1 MTEAERALAERIE
14 ADHLRGLWIVWHDY
28 AARANGRW
36 FPGDAIPGALTSGAL
51 FCHANLNFTTDDQQ
65 VAHPHFGADAGDF
78 VAVADPETY
87 APIPY
92 HPGVGR
98 VLSHLRTEAGAP
110 WEGCPRTRLRDMLA
124 ALAQRG
130 LAARAAFE
138 PEFTLFRKG
147 DDGDYTPADAFT
159 MYSVARMEAEHDL
172 LDEIETTLAAQGVR
186 VVGIGAEY
194 GAGQLEINLHHEHPV
209 KAADDLLT
217 FRETVKALARRRG
230 LIASFMPKPYAHLAG
245 NGVHVHLSLWD
256 REGSSEFGVRS
267 SPKEDTNHSEPRTPN
282 SEPRTPN
289 PEPPRDRSAGDG
301 PLGLS
306 AEMAHFIAGVL
317 AHAPALCGVSAPTV
331 NSYKRLLPGSW
342 APAHIGYSAGN
353 RAALVRVPGASRPR
367 MEFRAGDHTAHP
379 HLALVALIAAGIDGL
394 DRQLDPGPPATGDLG
409 HLPDDVLARQGVRLL
424 PRTAHE
430 ALDAIEADPVVM
442 AALGPVCGPELLRIR
457 REELARYD
465 RHVSDWERA
474 VYLERV

>member
-1 MTEAERALAERIE
+1 MQEIER
-14 ADHLRGLWIVWHDY
+14 DNLRGLWIVWHDY

-36 FPGDAIPGALTSGAL
+36 FPGASIPGALADGAL
-51 FCHANLNFTTDDQQ
+51 FCHANLNFTVDDRQ
-65 VAHPHFGADAGDF
+65 VAHPRFSADAGDF
-78 VAVADPETY
+78 VAMPDPETY
-87 APIPY
+87 ASLPY

-98 VLSHLRTEAGAP
+98 VLSWLRMEEGAP
-110 WEGCPRTRLRDMLA
+110 WEGCPRTRLAGMVD
-124 ALAQRG
+124 ALAGRG

-138 PEFTLFRKG
+138 PEFTLFRKTDG
-147 DDGDYTPADAFT
+147 GDYTPADAFT
-159 MYSVARMEAEHDL
+159 MYSVARMEADHDL
-172 LDEIETTLAAQGVR
+172 LNEIETTLTAQGVR
-186 VVGIGAEY
+186 VVGMGAEY
-194 GAGQLEINLHHEHPV
+194 GAGQLEINLHHERPV

-230 LIASFMPKPYAHLAG
+230 IVASFMPKPFEHLAG

-256 REGSSEFGVRS
+256 VAGTTSRSE
-267 SPKEDTNHSEPRTPN
+267 
-282 SEPRTPN
+282 
-289 PEPPRDRSAGDG
+289 GDG

-306 AEMAHFIAGVL
+306 AAMAHFIAGVL

-331 NSYKRLLPGSW
+331 NSYKRLQPGSW
-342 APAHIGYSAGN
+342 APAHIGYAAGN
-353 RAALVRVPGASRPR
+353 RAALVRVPGRSRPR

-379 HLALVALIAAGIDGL
+379 HLALAALIAAGLDGID
-394 DRQLDPGPPATGDLG
+394 RHLDPGAPAMGDLG
-409 HLPDDVLARQGVRLL
+409 HLPDDALAVQGVRLL

-465 RHVSDWERA
+465 CHVSDWERG
-474 VYLERV
+474 VYLERT

>member
-1 MTEAERALAERIE
+1 MTEAERALAERVE

-36 FPGDAIPGALTSGAL
+36 FPGASIPGALANGAL

-65 VAHPHFGADAGDF
+65 VPHPHFGADAGDF
-78 VAVADPETY
+78 VAVPDPETY
-87 APIPY
+87 APLPY
-92 HPGVGR
+92 HPGIGR
-98 VLSHLRTEAGAP
+98 VLSNLRTEAGGP
-110 WEGCPRTRLRDMLA
+110 WEGCPRTRLRDMLDT
-124 ALAQRG
+124 LAQRG

-138 PEFTLFRKG
+138 PEFTLFRTG
-147 DDGDYTPADAFT
+147 DDGVYTPADAFT

-194 GAGQLEINLHHEHPV
+194 GAGQLEVNLHHEHPV

-230 LIASFMPKPYAHLAG
+230 LIASFMPKPYEHLAG

-256 REGSSEFGVRS
+256 REESSEFGVRS
-267 SPKEDTNHSEPRTPN
+267 SQNRETDHSEHRTPN
-282 SEPRTPN
+282 SEPPQ
-289 PEPPRDRSAGDG
+289 DRSAGDG

-379 HLALVALIAAGIDGL
+379 HLALAALIAAGIDGL
-394 DRQLDPGPPATGDLG
+394 DRRLDPGPPASGDLG
-409 HLPDDVLARQGVRLL
+409 HLPDDALAAQGVRLL

-430 ALDAIEADPVVM
+430 ALDAIAADSVVM

-465 RHVSDWERA
+465 QHVSDWERA

>member
-1 MTEAERALAERIE
+1 MAEGNGIE
-14 ADHLRGLWIVWHDY
+14 TDHLRGLWIVWHDY

-36 FPGDAIPGALTSGAL
+36 FPGSTIPNALANGTL
-51 FCHANLNFTTDDQQ
+51 FCHANLNFTIDDQQ
-65 VAHPHFGADAGDF
+65 VPHPHFGADAGDF
-78 VAVADPETY
+78 VAMPDLETY
-87 APIPY
+87 APLPY
-92 HPGVGR
+92 HPGIGR
-98 VLSHLRTEAGAP
+98 VLCDLRTEAGEP
-110 WEGCPRTRLRDMLA
+110 WVGCPRTRLRDMLDE
-124 ALAQRG
+124 LAQHD
-130 LAARAAFE
+130 LSARAAFE
-138 PEFTLFRKG
+138 PEFTLFHKT
-147 DDGDYTPADAFT
+147 DDGYAPADADT

-172 LDEIETTLAAQGVR
+172 LDEIETTLAAQGIR
-186 VVGIGAEY
+186 VVGMGAEY
-194 GAGQLEINLHHEHPV
+194 GAGQLEINLHHEAPV

-230 LIASFMPKPYAHLAG
+230 LVASFMPKPYDHLAG

-256 REGSSEFGVRS
+256 REMGSGNDNTDR
-267 SPKEDTNHSEPRTPN
+267 EPRTEN
-282 SEPRTPN
+282 RELSH
-289 PEPPRDRSAGDG
+289 DRSAGDG

-306 AEMAHFIAGVL
+306 TEMAQFIAGVL
-317 AHAPALCGVSAPTV
+317 AHAPALCGVFAPTV

-379 HLALVALIAAGIDGL
+379 HLALAALIAAGIDGL
-394 DRQLDPGPPATGDLG
+394 DRRLDPGPPATGDLG
-409 HLPDDVLARQGVRLL
+409 HMPDDALAGQGVRLL

-430 ALDAIEADPVVM
+430 ALDALERDPVVM
-442 AALGPVCGPELLRIR
+442 AALGPICGPELLRIR

-474 VYLERV
+474 VYLERA

>member
-1 MTEAERALAERIE
+1 MTEATGIGTDR
-14 ADHLRGLWIVWHDY
+14 LRGLWIVWHDY

-36 FPGDAIPGALTSGAL
+36 FPGASIPDALASGTL
-51 FCHANLNFTTDDQQ
+51 FCHANLNFTIDDWQ
-65 VAHPHFGADAGDF
+65 VPHPHFGADAGDF
-78 VAVADPETY
+78 LAMPDVATY
-87 APIPY
+87 APLPY

-98 VLSHLRTEAGAP
+98 VLANLRTEAGEP
-110 WEGCPRTRLRDMLA
+110 WPGCPRTRLRDMLSK
-124 ALAQRG
+124 LAQRG
-130 LAARAAFE
+130 LSARAAFE
-138 PEFTLFRKG
+138 PEFTLFQKTDRG
-147 DDGDYTPADAFT
+147 YAPADAFT

-172 LDEIETTLAAQGVR
+172 LDEIERTLAAQGIR
-186 VVGIGAEY
+186 VVGMGAEY
-194 GAGQLEINLHHEHPV
+194 GAGQLEINLHHEAPV

-230 LIASFMPKPYAHLAG
+230 LLASFMPKPYEHLAG

-256 REGSSEFGVRS
+256 TTGN
-267 SPKEDTNHSEPRTPN
+267 EDL
-282 SEPRTPN
+282 
-289 PEPPRDRSAGDG
+289 SAGDG

-306 AEMAHFIAGVL
+306 AEMARFIAGVL
-317 AHAPALCGVSAPTV
+317 AHAPALCGVFAPTV

-342 APAHIGYSAGN
+342 APAHTGYAAGN

-379 HLALVALIAAGIDGL
+379 HLALAALIAAGMDGL
-394 DRQLDPGPPATGDLG
+394 DRRLDPGPPATGDLG
-409 HLPDDVLARQGVRLL
+409 HLPDEALAGQGVRLL

-430 ALDAIEADPVVM
+430 ALDALEADPVVM
-442 AALGPVCGPELLRIR
+442 AALGPICGPELLRIR

>member
-36 FPGDAIPGALTSGAL
+36 FPGASIPGALANGTL
-51 FCHANLNFTTDDQQ
+51 FCHANLNFTTTTSKSP
-65 VAHPHFGADAGDF
+65 HPHFGADAGDF
-78 VAVADPETY
+78 VAMPDPETY
-87 APIPY
+87 APLPY
-92 HPGVGR
+92 HPGIGR
-98 VLSHLRTEAGAP
+98 VLSNLRTEAGEP
-110 WEGCPRTRLRDMLA
+110 WEGCPRTRLRDMLD

-159 MYSVARMEAEHDL
+159 MYSVDRMEAEHDL
-172 LDEIETTLAAQGVR
+172 LDEIETTLAAQGIR

-230 LIASFMPKPYAHLAG
+230 LIASFMPKPYEHLAG

-256 REGSSEFGVRS
+256 RGRSGSSS
-267 SPKEDTNHSEPRTPN
+267 SSSGDETSNSNPN
-282 SEPRTPN
+282 LKTARGRRPARPLG
-289 PEPPRDRSAGDG
+289 GDG
-301 PLGLS
+301 AL
-306 AEMAHFIAGVL
+306 HRGVL

-379 HLALVALIAAGIDGL
+379 HLALAALIAAGIDGL

-409 HLPDDVLARQGVRLL
+409 HLPDDALARAGRPPPPPHRARGARRHRGGPGRDGRPRPGLRPRTAPHPPRGTRPLRPARLRLGARRL
-424 PRTAHE
+424 PRTG
-430 ALDAIEADPVVM
+430 LTD
-442 AALGPVCGPELLRIR
+442 
-457 REELARYD
+457 
-465 RHVSDWERA
+465 
-474 VYLERV
+474 

>member
-1 MTEAERALAERIE
+1 MTDAQRAFEKRVG
-14 ADHLRGLWIVWHDY
+14 ADNLRGLWIVWHDY

-36 FPGDAIPGALTSGAL
+36 LPGAGIPDALANGTL
-51 FCHANLNFTTDDQQ
+51 FCHANLDFTTDDQQ
-65 VAHPHFGADAGDF
+65 VARPRFGADAGDF
-78 VAVADPETY
+78 VALPDPETY
-87 APIPY
+87 APLPY
-92 HPGVGR
+92 HPGIGR
-98 VLSHLRTEAGAP
+98 VLSDLRTEAGEP
-110 WEGCPRTRLRDMLA
+110 WEGCPRTRLRDMLD
-124 ALAQRG
+124 ALAQRD
-130 LAARAAFE
+130 LSARAAFE
-138 PEFTLFRKG
+138 PEFTLLRKA
-147 DDGDYTPADAFT
+147 DDGNYAPADAFT

-172 LDEIETTLAAQGVR
+172 LDEIETTLAAQNVR
-186 VVGIGAEY
+186 VVGMGAEY

-230 LIASFMPKPYAHLAG
+230 LIASFMPKPYEHLAG
-245 NGVHVHLSLWD
+245 NGVHVHLSLWGVD
-256 REGSSEFGVRS
+256 GS
-267 SPKEDTNHSEPRTPN
+267 K
-282 SEPRTPN
+282 
-289 PEPPRDRSAGDG
+289 DRSAGDG

-306 AEMAHFIAGVL
+306 AEMARFIAGVL
-317 AHAPALCGVSAPTV
+317 AHAPALCGVFAPTV

-367 MEFRAGDHTAHP
+367 LEFRAGDHTAHP
-379 HLALVALIAAGIDGL
+379 HLALAALIAAGMDGL
-394 DRQLDPGPPATGDLG
+394 DRRLDPGPPATGDLG
-409 HLPDDVLARQGVRLL
+409 HLSANDLAAQGVRLL

-430 ALDAIEADPVVM
+430 ALDAIEADPIVM

>member
-1 MTEAERALAERIE
+1 MTGVERALAERIE
-14 ADHLRGLWIVWHDY
+14 ADHLRGLWVVWHDY

-36 FPGDAIPGALTSGAL
+36 FPGAAIPGALATGTL

-65 VAHPHFGADAGDF
+65 VAHPRFSADAGDF
-78 VAVADPETY
+78 VAMPDAETY
-87 APIPY
+87 APLPY
-92 HPGVGR
+92 HPGIGR
-98 VLSHLRTEAGAP
+98 VLSDLRTEAGEP
-110 WEGCPRTRLRDMLA
+110 WAGCPRTRLRDMLD

-147 DDGDYTPADAFT
+147 EDGDYAPADSFT
-159 MYSVARMEAEHDL
+159 MYSIARIEAEHDL
-172 LDEIETTLAAQGVR
+172 LDEIERTLVAQGVR

-194 GAGQLEINLHHEHPV
+194 GAGQLEINLHHEHPI

-230 LIASFMPKPYAHLAG
+230 LIAAFMPKPYEHLAG

-256 REGSSEFGVRS
+256 TDGQE
-267 SPKEDTNHSEPRTPN
+267 
-282 SEPRTPN
+282 
-289 PEPPRDRSAGDG
+289 DRSGGDG

-379 HLALVALIAAGIDGL
+379 HLALAALIAAGIDGL
-394 DRQLDPGPPATGDLG
+394 DRRLDPGPPASGDLG
-409 HLPDDVLARQGVRLL
+409 HLPDDALARQGVRLL

-430 ALDAIEADPVVM
+430 ALDAIETDPVVM
-442 AALGPVCGPELLRIR
+442 AALGPVCGPEMLRIR

-465 RHVSDWERA
+465 QHVSDWERA

>member
-1 MTEAERALAERIE
+1 VTEAQPTLSERVE
-14 ADHLRGLWIVWHDY
+14 ADNLRGLWIVWHDY

-36 FPGDAIPGALTSGAL
+36 FPGASIPDALSGGTL
-51 FCHANLNFTTDDQQ
+51 FCHANLNFTIDDWQ
-65 VAHPHFGADAGDF
+65 VPHPRFGADAGDF
-78 VAVADPETY
+78 VAMPDPETY
-87 APIPY
+87 TLLPY
-92 HPGVGR
+92 HPGIGR
-98 VLSHLRTEAGAP
+98 VLSYLRTEAGEP

-124 ALAQRG
+124 TLARRG
-130 LAARAAFE
+130 LSARAAFE
-138 PEFTLFRKG
+138 PEFSLFHKRE
-147 DDGDYTPADAFT
+147 DGGYTPADAFT
-159 MYSVARMEAEHDL
+159 MYSVERMEVEHDL
-172 LDEIETTLAAQGVR
+172 LDEIETMLAAQGIR
-186 VVGIGAEY
+186 VVGMGAEY
-194 GAGQLEINLHHEHPV
+194 GAGQLEINLHHERPI

-230 LIASFMPKPYAHLAG
+230 LIASFMPKPYDHLAG

-256 REGSSEFGVRS
+256 KEGSE
-267 SPKEDTNHSEPRTPN
+267 
-282 SEPRTPN
+282 
-289 PEPPRDRSAGDG
+289 DRSAGDE

-306 AEMAHFIAGVL
+306 VEMTRFIAGVL
-317 AHAPALCGVSAPTV
+317 AHAPALCGVFAPTA

-379 HLALVALIAAGIDGL
+379 HLALTALIAAGVDGL

-409 HLPDDVLARQGVRLL
+409 HLPDDALARQGVRLL

-430 ALDAIEADPVVM
+430 ALDAIEADSVVM
-442 AALGPVCGPELLRIR
+442 AALGPVCGPELLRVR

-465 RHVSDWERA
+465 RHVSDWERT
-474 VYLERV
+474 VYLERT

>member
-1 MTEAERALAERIE
+1 MIEAQRALAERIE
-14 ADHLRGLWIVWHDY
+14 HDGLRGLWIVWHDY

-36 FPGDAIPGALTSGAL
+36 FPGASIPGALANGTL
-51 FCHANLNFTTDDQQ
+51 FCHANLNFTIDDWQ
-65 VAHPHFGADAGDF
+65 VPHPRFGADTGDF
-78 VAVADPETY
+78 VAIPDPETY
-87 APIPY
+87 APLPY
-92 HPGVGR
+92 HPGIGR
-98 VLSHLRTEAGAP
+98 VVSYLRTEAGEP
-110 WEGCPRTRLRDMLA
+110 WEGCPRTRLRDMLDV
-124 ALAQRG
+124 LAQRG
-130 LAARAAFE
+130 FSARAAFE
-138 PEFTLFRKG
+138 PEFTLFRKTAG
-147 DDGDYTPADAFT
+147 GYEPVDAFT
-159 MYSVARMEAEHDL
+159 MYSVDRMEAEHDL
-172 LDEIETTLAAQGVR
+172 LDEIETNLTRQGIR
-186 VVGIGAEY
+186 VVGMGGEY

-230 LIASFMPKPYAHLAG
+230 LIASFMPKPYEHSAG

-256 REGSSEFGVRS
+256 REGGEDRS
-267 SPKEDTNHSEPRTPN
+267 S
-282 SEPRTPN
+282 
-289 PEPPRDRSAGDG
+289 GDG

-306 AEMAHFIAGVL
+306 AEMAHFIAGVI

-353 RAALVRVPGASRPR
+353 RAALIRVPGASRPR

-379 HLALVALIAAGIDGL
+379 HLALAALIAAGIDGL
-394 DRQLDPGPPATGDLG
+394 DRTLDPGPPATGDLG
-409 HLPDDVLARQGVRLL
+409 HMEDGALTDQGVRLL

-465 RHVSDWERA
+465 RHVSDWERT

>member
-1 MTEAERALAERIE
+1 MGAFGSARRRGNVTEAQPTLSERVE
-14 ADHLRGLWIVWHDY
+14 ADNLRGLWIVWHDY

-36 FPGDAIPGALTSGAL
+36 FPGASIPDALSGGTL
-51 FCHANLNFTTDDQQ
+51 FCHANLNFTIDDWQ
-65 VAHPHFGADAGDF
+65 VPHPRFGADAGDF
-78 VAVADPETY
+78 VAMPDPETY
-87 APIPY
+87 TLLPY
-92 HPGVGR
+92 HPGIGR
-98 VLSHLRTEAGAP
+98 VLSYLRTEAGEP

-124 ALAQRG
+124 TLARRG
-130 LAARAAFE
+130 LSARAAFE
-138 PEFTLFRKG
+138 PEFSLFHKRE
-147 DDGDYTPADAFT
+147 DGGYTPADAFT
-159 MYSVARMEAEHDL
+159 MYSVERMEVEHDL
-172 LDEIETTLAAQGVR
+172 LDEIETMLAAQGIR
-186 VVGIGAEY
+186 VVGMGAEY
-194 GAGQLEINLHHEHPV
+194 GAGQLEINLHHERPI

-230 LIASFMPKPYAHLAG
+230 LIASFMPKPYDHLAG

-256 REGSSEFGVRS
+256 KEGSE
-267 SPKEDTNHSEPRTPN
+267 
-282 SEPRTPN
+282 
-289 PEPPRDRSAGDG
+289 DRSAGDE

-306 AEMAHFIAGVL
+306 VEMTRFIAGVL
-317 AHAPALCGVSAPTV
+317 AHAPALCGVFAPTA

-379 HLALVALIAAGIDGL
+379 HLALTALIAAGVDGL

-409 HLPDDVLARQGVRLL
+409 HLPDDALARQGVRLL

-430 ALDAIEADPVVM
+430 ALDAIEADSVVM
-442 AALGPVCGPELLRIR
+442 AALGPVCGPELLRVR

-465 RHVSDWERA
+465 RHVSDWERT
-474 VYLERV
+474 VYLERT

>member
-1 MTEAERALAERIE
+1 MTEAEQRLVERIE
-14 ADHLRGLWIVWHDY
+14 NDHLRGLWIVWHDY

-36 FPGDAIPGALTSGAL
+36 FPGGSIPGALANGAL
-51 FCHANLNFTTDDQQ
+51 FCHANLNFTTDDLQ

-78 VAVADPETY
+78 IAMPDPETY
-87 APIPY
+87 APLPY

-98 VLSHLRTEAGAP
+98 VLSHLRTEAGEP
-110 WEGCPRTRLRDMLA
+110 WAGCPRTRLRDMLQ
-124 ALAQRG
+124 ALAERG

-138 PEFTLFRKG
+138 PEFTLFRTG
-147 DDGDYTPADAFT
+147 DDGGYVPADAFT

-172 LDEIETTLAAQGVR
+172 LDEIETTLAAQGIR
-186 VVGIGAEY
+186 VVGMGAEY

-230 LIASFMPKPYAHLAG
+230 LIASFMPKPYEHLAG
-245 NGVHVHLSLWD
+245 NGVHAHLSLWNTD
-256 REGSSEFGVRS
+256 GQE
-267 SPKEDTNHSEPRTPN
+267 
-282 SEPRTPN
+282 
-289 PEPPRDRSAGDG
+289 DRSAGNG

-379 HLALVALIAAGIDGL
+379 HLALAALIAAGIDGL
-394 DRQLDPGPPATGDLG
+394 DRHLDPGPPASGDLG
-409 HLPDDVLARQGVRLL
+409 HLPDDALARQGVRRL

-457 REELARYD
+457 REELALYD

>member
-1 MTEAERALAERIE
+1 MTEAQPTLSERVE
-14 ADHLRGLWIVWHDY
+14 ADNLRGLWIVWHDY

-36 FPGDAIPGALTSGAL
+36 FPGASIPDALSGGTL
-51 FCHANLNFTTDDQQ
+51 FCHANLNFTIDDWQ
-65 VAHPHFGADAGDF
+65 VPHPRFGADAGDF
-78 VAVADPETY
+78 VAMPDPETY
-87 APIPY
+87 TLLPY
-92 HPGVGR
+92 HPGIGR
-98 VLSHLRTEAGAP
+98 VLSYLRTEAGEP

-124 ALAQRG
+124 TLARRG
-130 LAARAAFE
+130 LSARAAFE
-138 PEFTLFRKG
+138 PEFSLFHKRE
-147 DDGDYTPADAFT
+147 DGGYTPADAFT
-159 MYSVARMEAEHDL
+159 MYSVERMEVEHDL
-172 LDEIETTLAAQGVR
+172 LDEIETMLAAQGIR
-186 VVGIGAEY
+186 VVGMGAEY
-194 GAGQLEINLHHEHPV
+194 GAGQLEINLHHERPI

-230 LIASFMPKPYAHLAG
+230 LIASFMPKPYDHLAG

-256 REGSSEFGVRS
+256 KEGSE
-267 SPKEDTNHSEPRTPN
+267 
-282 SEPRTPN
+282 
-289 PEPPRDRSAGDG
+289 DRSAGDE

-306 AEMAHFIAGVL
+306 VEMTRFIAGVL
-317 AHAPALCGVSAPTV
+317 AHAPALCGVFAPTA

-379 HLALVALIAAGIDGL
+379 HLALTALIAAGVDGL

-409 HLPDDVLARQGVRLL
+409 HLPDDALARQGVRLL

-430 ALDAIEADPVVM
+430 ALDAIEADSVVM
-442 AALGPVCGPELLRIR
+442 AALGPVCGPELLRVR

-465 RHVSDWERA
+465 RHVSDWERT
-474 VYLERV
+474 VYLERT